1 VGCVLPAD
9 RFQPASRCGRAMSDE
24 IEARRKKV
32 QRGWIADPPPAVV
45 EPLPP
50 HHITKWHTM
59 MGTRNLLRKRESGGG
74 VDG

>member
-1 VGCVLPAD
+1 
-9 RFQPASRCGRAMSDE
+9 MSDE
-24 IEARRKKV
+24 IEARTVKA

-50 HHITKWHTM
+50 HHITKWFTV
-59 MGTRNLLRKRESGGG
+59 MGARNLLREGGSGGG